1 MLLHVALDERQTWKV
16 ELEPEDTDNTDG
28 SQRSALIDLPD
39 LYSGTHYVCVTAYLP
54 SFVRAAAALSP
65 PSPEAGKDYM
75 HV

>member
-1 MLLHVALDERQTWKV
+1 MALDERQTWKV
-16 ELEPEDTDNTDG
+16 ELKAGDADKTDG

-65 PSPEAGKDYM
+65 PSPEAGKDCVDRWM
-75 HV
+75 DR